1 MKGRRTRSA
10 LVIGVASVALSM
22 PVRSQPSPSAVI
34 APIPFAEARQ
44 IFQVLREDLLPES
57 LKARTPSELETMW
70 TRWVETRDAAIRQ
83 RVVQGDEDSVINLL
97 LFGTTFTK
105 RPRPTDSD
113 LEALVTRPAVGMAAL
128 RPRVDDFIAAVTSPG
143 NDERL
148 QFARGVILRAGIDP
162 PTAAGTDQVRRY
174 LEERIRAVAAGS
186 TAASQAVGAVAG
198 SLATSNA
205 YRERGLSSDTSLLVD
220 YGVDRALEAAA
231 RSRPMAAAV
240 RRVAIVGPGLDFTDK
255 LAGYDFYPQQ
265 TIQPFALIDSLI
277 RHGLSDPSSLRVTAF
292 DLSPRVIQHLETARA
307 RAAAGTPYGLVLPRN
322 VDRSWTPGLVAYW
335 QRLGDR
341 IGDEATPVTPPATAG
356 RVQVRS
362 VRVRPSVVLATATRD
377 LNIVLQREERPAS
390 EKFDLL
396 IATNILVYYDT
407 FEQSLALANIASM
420 LKPGGLFLT
429 NTRVVLLPGSP
440 IRSAGYTDSVYTTGP
455 GGDETGDRVW
465 WYER

>member
-10 LVIGVASVALSM
+10 LVIGVASVALSVH
-22 PVRSQPSPSAVI
+22 VRSQPSPFAVV

-44 IFQVLREDLLPES
+44 IFQVLREDLLPEA
-57 LKARTPSELETMW
+57 LKARTPLELETTW
-70 TRWVETRDAAIRQ
+70 TRWVETRDATIRR

-105 RPRPTDSD
+105 RPRPTDSE

-148 QFARGVILRAGIDP
+148 QFARGVIIRAGIDP
-162 PTAAGTDQVRRY
+162 PTAAGTDGMRRY
-174 LEERIRAVAAGS
+174 LEERIRAVAAS
-186 TAASQAVGAVAG
+186 SAAASKGVDTAG
-198 SLATSNA
+198 SLATSTS

-231 RSRPMAAAV
+231 STRPMAAAV

-255 LAGYDFYPQQ
+255 LGGHDFYPQQ
-265 TIQPFALIDSLI
+265 TIQPFAVIDSLI
-277 RHGLSDPSSLRVTAF
+277 RHGLSDPSNLRVTAF
-292 DLSPRVIQHLETARA
+292 DLSPRVIQHLEMARA
-307 RAAAGTPYGLVLPRN
+307 RASAGTPYGLVLPRN
-322 VDRSWTPGLVAYW
+322 VDRTWTPGLVAYW
-335 QRLGDR
+335 QRLGDL
-341 IGDEATPVTPPATAG
+341 IGDKATAVTPPATAG

-362 VRVRPSVVLATATRD
+362 VGVRPSVVLATAARD

-396 IATNILVYYDT
+396 IATNILLYYDT

-455 GGDETGDRVW
+455 RGDETGDRVW

>member
-1 MKGRRTRSA
+1 MGRRTRSV
-10 LVIGVASVALSM
+10 LVIGVASVAVSM
-22 PVRSQPSPSAVI
+22 HAGAQSPPSAVI
-34 APIPFAEARQ
+34 APIPFTDARHV
-44 IFQVLREDLLPES
+44 IQVLRENLLPDAF
-57 LKARTPSELETMW
+57 KARPPLEIETMW
-70 TRWVETRDAAIRQ
+70 PRWVKTRDAAIRE

-105 RPRPTDSD
+105 RARPTDGE
-113 LEALVTRPAVGMAAL
+113 LEALVTRPAAGMAAL

-148 QFARGVILRAGIDP
+148 QFARTVIVRAGIDP
-162 PTAAGTDQVRRY
+162 ATAAGTDRMRRY
-174 LEERIRAVAAGS
+174 LEERIRAVAAS
-186 TAASQAVGAVAG
+186 SAAASEAVAAAG
-198 SLATSNA
+198 SVATSTS

-231 RSRPMAAAV
+231 RARPMAATV

-255 LAGYDFYPQQ
+255 LGGYDFYPQQ
-265 TIQPFALIDSLI
+265 TIQPFAVIDSLI
-277 RHGLSDPSSLRVTAF
+277 SHGLSDLSNLQVTAF

-307 RAAAGTPYGLVLPRN
+307 RAAMGTPYGLVLPRN
-322 VDRSWTPGLVAYW
+322 ADRAWTPGLVAYW

-341 IGDEATPVTPPATAG
+341 IGDTATAVTPPATAG
-356 RVQVRS
+356 RVEVRS
-362 VRVRPSVVLATATRD
+362 VRVRPSVVLATAARD
-377 LNIVLQREERPAS
+377 LNVVVQREERPAS

-429 NTRVVLLPGSP
+429 NTRLVLLPGSP
-440 IRSAGYTDSVYTTGP
+440 IRSAGYTDSVYTTGAR
-455 GGDETGDRVW
+455 GDETGDRVW